1 MFINKLKS
9 NFNFMKY
16 RRIALGLSLCLI
28 ISSLLLLA
36 TRGLNFGIDFAGGM
50 LFQLEFDAP
59 LSVSEIRASLDEAG
73 FGGAVIQPYS
83 DRGVLIRVKSDR
95 EGDQKIVLDSLRGT
109 TDKGFRVLRAEMVGP
124 VVGSQLRKSAA
135 LATVFALLAM
145 LAYITIR
152 FRLRFAVGA
161 VIALVHDVIITL
173 GIFSLTFQEIS
184 MPFIAGMLT
193 LVGYSINDTIVI
205 FDRVRENSKNPKGM
219 AFVDLFNSSINQ
231 VLSRTINTSLTTFFP
246 VLALF
251 LWGGKAI
258 SDFSMALLVGI
269 VVGTYSSIYIAGTV
283 VVEWNKRSRGKA
295 LSQGR

>member
-1 MFINKLKS
+1 MFIKLKS

-16 RRIALGLSLCLI
+16 RKIALGLSLCLI

-283 VVEWNKRSRGKA
+283 VVEWNMRSRGKA

>member
-1 MFINKLKS
+1 
-9 NFNFMKY
+9 MKY

-145 LAYITIR
+145 LTYITIR

>member
-1 MFINKLKS
+1 MFIKLKS

-16 RRIALGLSLCLI
+16 RKIALGLSLCLI

-50 LFQLEFDAP
+50 LFQLEFDSP
-59 LSVSEIRASLDEAG
+59 LSVSEIRTSLERAG
-73 FGGAVIQPYS
+73 FDGAVIQPYS

-95 EGDQKIVLDSLRGT
+95 EGEQKKVLDSLRGST
-109 TDKGFRVLRAEMVGP
+109 GKGFRVLRAEMVGP

-193 LVGYSINDTIVI
+193 LVGYSINDTIVV
-205 FDRVRENSKNPKGM
+205 FDRVRENLKNPKGM

-283 VVEWNKRSRGKA
+283 VVEWNMRSRGKV

>member
-1 MFINKLKS
+1 
-9 NFNFMKY
+9 
-16 RRIALGLSLCLI
+16 
-28 ISSLLLLA
+28 
-36 TRGLNFGIDFAGGM
+36 
-50 LFQLEFDAP
+50 
-59 LSVSEIRASLDEAG
+59 
-73 FGGAVIQPYS
+73 
-83 DRGVLIRVKSDR
+83 
-95 EGDQKIVLDSLRGT
+95 
-109 TDKGFRVLRAEMVGP
+109 
-124 VVGSQLRKSAA
+124 
-135 LATVFALLAM
+135 
-145 LAYITIR
+145 
-152 FRLRFAVGA
+152 
-161 VIALVHDVIITL
+161 HDVIITL

-283 VVEWNKRSRGKA
+283 VVEWNMRSRGKA

>member
-1 MFINKLKS
+1 
-9 NFNFMKY
+9 MKY
-16 RRIALGLSLCLI
+16 RKIALGLSLCLI

-50 LFQLEFDAP
+50 LFQLEFDSP
-59 LSVSEIRASLDEAG
+59 LSVSEIRTSLERAG

-95 EGDQKIVLDSLRGT
+95 EGDQKKVLDSLRSSAGK
-109 TDKGFRVLRAEMVGP
+109 DFRVLRAEMVGP

-161 VIALVHDVIITL
+161 FIALVHDVIITL

-193 LVGYSINDTIVI
+193 LVGYSINDTIVV
-205 FDRVRENSKNPKGM
+205 FDRVRENLKNPKGM

-283 VVEWNKRSRGKA
+283 VVEWNMRSRGKV

>member
-1 MFINKLKS
+1 MFIKLKS
-9 NFNFMKY
+9 DFNFMKY
-16 RRIALGLSLCLI
+16 RKIALGLSLCLI
-28 ISSLLLLA
+28 ISSLILLA

-50 LFQLEFDAP
+50 LFQLEFDSP
-59 LSVSEIRASLDEAG
+59 LSVSEIRTSLERAG

-95 EGDQKIVLDSLRGT
+95 EGDQKKVLDSLRSSAGK
-109 TDKGFRVLRAEMVGP
+109 DFRVLRAEMVGP

-193 LVGYSINDTIVI
+193 LVGYSINDTIVV
-205 FDRVRENSKNPKGM
+205 FDRVRENLKNPKGM

-283 VVEWNKRSRGKA
+283 VVEWNMRSRGKV